1 LKFTYYLG
9 CLTEYARR
17 ISILFDL
24 FVPDSKTADGK
35 SDIATEEMG
44 AEGF

>member
-1 LKFTYYLG
+1 MENLDLH
-9 CLTEYARR
+9 
-17 ISILFDL
+17 DL

-35 SDIATEEMG
+35 RGMATEDMG